1 VSGTSESIHAM
12 RERDPAVEP
21 EPAPDAAST
30 PLDPLTN
37 HRRAMLYAALLL
49 AAVTLLFVGVG
60 KHPGA
65 PGTSTTWPAIGRFD
79 GDIYRLVQEHRNA
92 VVTSISKALNLL
104 GSGVV
109 TIPLRIVV
117 AIYLVFRRHWRALAV
132 WILAWVAAE
141 VILSFA
147 KGWFMRSR
155 PPLPLVVTSG
165 YSFPS
170 GHAVAGA
177 AIAVAL
183 VLVLMPAGPRRRK
196 WEVLAASAAF
206 VMALSRVY
214 LNAHW
219 FSDVLAGVLLGAGV
233 ALGAAALVTEIRDMG
248 ERRRGT

>member
-1 VSGTSESIHAM
+1 MSES
-12 RERDPAVEP
+12 DPP
-21 EPAPDAAST
+21 AASDPVT
-30 PLDPLTN
+30 ESAPGPLDPLTN
-37 HRRAMLYAALLL
+37 HRRAMLYSALLL
-49 AAVTLLFVGVG
+49 IGMALLFIGVG

-65 PGTSTTWPAIGRFD
+65 PGTTTTWPPIGHFD
-79 GDIYRLVQEHRNA
+79 GHVYRLVQEHRNA
-92 VVTSISKALNLL
+92 VVTSVSKALNLL
-104 GSGVV
+104 GGGVV
-109 TIPLRIVV
+109 TIPFRIAV
-117 AIYLVFRRHWRALAV
+117 AIYLAWRRHWRALAV
-132 WILAWVAAE
+132 WIVSWVAAE

-147 KGWFMRSR
+147 KGWFQRSR

-196 WEVLAASAAF
+196 WEVLAAAAAF

-219 FSDVLAGVLLGAGV
+219 LSDVVAGVLLGAGV
-233 ALGAAALVTEIRDMG
+233 ALGAAALVTEIRDLAAK
-248 ERRRGT
+248 RPAS